1 MRGGSH
7 GGSNRLVRSHAG
19 GNLPESARC
28 RKFAS
33 EHSGLGTECEAER
46 DKLKLQVLDLNQQ
59 LVLAGTETVQDR
71 CRPLPACHMSL
82 PMLAPPLAV
91 SCCVSGSRPQQRNHW
106 SAVCSN
112 PRAMCCGPLFCSHF
126 RGRGGTRRN
135 LNGRGW
141 YGQIARHRAA
151 AGKGA
156 RGPH

>member
-28 RKFAS
+28 RKLAS

-71 CRPLPACHMSL
+71 CAAMRTCHMSLRHMSL
-82 PMLAPPLAV
+82 PMLAQPLAV
-91 SCCVSGSRPQQRNHW
+91 SCCVSGSSPEPRNHC
-106 SAVCSN
+106 STVCSN
-112 PRAMCCGPLFCSHF
+112 PRAMCCGPLAAVCSHF
-126 RGRGGTRRN
+126 GGWGGTRRS
-135 LNGRGW
+135 
-141 YGQIARHRAA
+141 
-151 AGKGA
+151 
-156 RGPH
+156 